1 MISVLDTTA
10 FSAAMRQED
19 AIVAFL
25 RSCSPGDI
33 ATVPPVVAEI
43 EYGIQRLEA
52 GSRRRELLEHHK
64 RRLLDVVRVLDWL
77 PDSSIRFGRIKAE
90 LERIGTP
97 IDDTDVAIAAV
108 AMSHDSEVVTANL
121 AHFAR
126 IPDLAARHWS

>member
-10 FSAAMRQED
+10 FSAAMRQEEG
-19 AIVAFL
+19 IVAFL
-25 RSCSPGDI
+25 RSRSPGDI

-43 EYGIQRLEA
+43 EYGIQRLKA

-64 RRLLDVVRVLDWL
+64 GRLLDAVRVLDWL

-97 IDDTDVAIAAV
+97 IDDMDVAIAAV
-108 AMSHDSEVVTANL
+108 AMSSTRMTAT
-121 AHFAR
+121 
-126 IPDLAARHWS
+126 SG